1 MSTSSGH
8 PLRRLLLLALV
19 IGAIVVVRNATADRG
34 GSYDPA
40 AAESGHDGAA
50 ESGHDGTAESGHDR
64 AAESGHDGAGAP

>member
-8 PLRRLLLLALV
+8 PFRRLLLLALA

-40 AAESGHDGAA
+40 AAESGHDGV
-50 ESGHDGTAESGHDR
+50 S
-64 AAESGHDGAGAP
+64 AP

>member
-1 MSTSSGH
+1 MVAVLGIHVRSTATVCPMSTSSGH

-40 AAESGHDGAA
+40 SDAA
-50 ESGHDGTAESGHDR
+50 
-64 AAESGHDGAGAP
+64 